1 MANYGKTQ
9 MIINKILKS
18 LTKFI
23 FDDILRTNTEDIV
36 FTWEKAQ
43 NAFFHTF
50 GNAL

>member
-9 MIINKILKS
+9 MIINKILKP

-23 FDDILRTNTEDIV
+23 FDDILRANTKDIV